1 MIKKILIL
9 LLLIVHTNAKDP
21 ETQDLDEFT
30 PPISIRS
37 VLSGDF
43 LGSGKD
49 RNWVIRNIPV
59 TEDILRDDPFAG
71 FNLGAVQFVLVDT
84 KDTCLAIL
92 ETGLFGI
99 KSCKEDLDRKEY
111 ETLYTIIPTTT
122 PAVQIRSFVLSKNEC
137 MVAFKNPRLP
147 RGRGI
152 GLRPCDV
159 DRWLNVSMDVL
170 FLLNPPIRD
179 AVLINP

>member
-1 MIKKILIL
+1 M
-9 LLLIVHTNAKDP
+9 
-21 ETQDLDEFT
+21 
-30 PPISIRS
+30 
-37 VLSGDF
+37 
-43 LGSGKD
+43 
-49 RNWVIRNIPV
+49 
-59 TEDILRDDPFAG
+59 
-71 FNLGAVQFVLVDT
+71 
-84 KDTCLAIL
+84 
-92 ETGLFGI
+92 
-99 KSCKEDLDRKEY
+99 
-111 ETLYTIIPTTT
+111 
-122 PAVQIRSFVLSKNEC
+122 QIRSFVLSKNEC